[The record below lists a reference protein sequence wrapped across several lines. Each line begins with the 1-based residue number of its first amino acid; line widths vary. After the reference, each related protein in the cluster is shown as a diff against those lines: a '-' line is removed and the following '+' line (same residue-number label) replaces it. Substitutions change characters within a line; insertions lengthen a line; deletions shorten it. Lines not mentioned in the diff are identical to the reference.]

1 MPDSW
6 PRRAISTENR
16 ERIQGVSNRFSLC
29 GEKTSGPELVKIG
42 MLRRISIIAAFI
54 YGLAL
59 PAKGVDVVIANAGFE
74 QVMLPCA
81 PGASCS
87 SPFNVDTWAGT
98 GIFATLKPS
107 TGPGEIFSN
116 GVPEGVNV
124 AVLGNDSGNGV
135 LVQTLVATLQ
145 PNTIYKLTF
154 SVGSRADYLFT
165 GYSVE
170 LLAGST
176 TLALDSSLST
186 ASGTFV
192 TGRIVYSSTPANP
205 VLLGQP
211 LGIRLTG
218 NAKGQA
224 AFDRISLE
232 ASTIMVSNSARQI
245 ASGGGWKTMISLSSM
260 QNSSANITVTSV
272 SGAGVVQ
279 VQNSPLGPLTWVIP
293 SNLGGGGCGSG
304 IERSCEPTID
314 LQFNVPFHSLPFP
327 GSSSYT
333 LFNIYDRNG
342 GISNQIIVANTA
354 PGGNGE
360 IILFSDPSLINPN
373 LPAPN
378 GGRASTATEG
388 VDGLQIGQ
396 QIRTAGGERL
406 IISFQF
412 H

>member
-1 MPDSW
+1 
-6 PRRAISTENR
+6 
-16 ERIQGVSNRFSLC
+16 
-29 GEKTSGPELVKIG
+29 
-42 MLRRISIIAAFI
+42 MLRRISIIATVI
-54 YGLAL
+54 YGVAL
-59 PAKGVDVVIANAGFE
+59 PAWAVDVAIANAGFE
-74 QVMLPCA
+74 QVSLPCA

-87 SPFNVDTWAGT
+87 SSFNVATWAGT
-98 GIFATLKPS
+98 GIFATFKPS
-107 TGPGEIFSN
+107 TGPGGIFSN

-145 PNTIYKLTF
+145 PNTTYTLVF
-154 SVGSRADYLFT
+154 SVGSRADYAFA

-176 TLALDSSLST
+176 TLALDLSLSM

-205 VLLGQP
+205 VLLGQR

-224 AFDRISLE
+224 AFDKISLD
-232 ASTIMVSNSARQI
+232 ATPIMVSNSASQI
-245 ASGGGWKTMISLSSM
+245 ASGGWKTIISLSSR
-260 QNSSANITVTSV
+260 QNSGANITVTSV

-279 VQNSPLGPLTWVIP
+279 VPNSPFGPLTWVIP
-293 SNLGGGGCGSG
+293 SNLAGRGCGSG
-304 IERSCEPTID
+304 IEPSCEPTID
-314 LQFNVPFHSLPFP
+314 LQFNVPFHSLPVP
-327 GSSSYT
+327 GGSSLT
-333 LFNIYDRNG
+333 LMNIYDAKG
-342 GISNQIIVANTA
+342 GISNQIILANTA

-360 IILFSDPSLINPN
+360 IILFSDPNLINLN

-378 GGRASTATEG
+378 GGLVSTAAVG
-388 VDGLQIGQ
+388 VDGLQIRQ
-396 QIRTAGGERL
+396 LIRTASGETL
-406 IISFQF
+406 TISYQF